1 MHMRRLSGV
10 YMHKLS
16 KYICSLT
23 FMETPLLVE
32 ELSRLSR
39 LDYFSQVVVEEN
51 QIFLIKGK
59 YGNTCNIPLKGD
71 AYTRSTMLA
80 FAFFNI
86 YWPRCVPDLKKL
98 VNSEINNR
106 NRGFS
111 NMFDHHKLVEF
122 VNSTSVHYVVFYDNR
137 MVELLDLDPILP
149 DTKKFQIACYRVR
162 DNSKYGYVRT
172 SKGQFYLIT
181 HTSKLA
187 KKVTI
192 ADILNSPQVEKS
204 SL

>member
-1 MHMRRLSGV
+1 M
-10 YMHKLS
+10 YKLS
-16 KYICSLT
+16 EYICSLT
-23 FMETPLLVE
+23 FMEPPLLVE

-39 LDYFSQVVVEEN
+39 IDYFSQVVVEED
-51 QIFLIKGK
+51 QIFLVKGR

-80 FAFFNI
+80 FAFFNM

-98 VNSEINNR
+98 VNREIVNR

-111 NMFDHHKLVEF
+111 NMFDHHRLVEF
-122 VNSTSVHYVVFYDNR
+122 IGSTSVHYVVFYDNK
-137 MVELLDLDPILP
+137 MVELVDLDPIFP

-181 HTSKLA
+181 HTSKIA

-204 SL
+204 GL

>member
-1 MHMRRLSGV
+1 
-10 YMHKLS
+10 
-16 KYICSLT
+16 
-23 FMETPLLVE
+23 METPLLVA

-39 LDYFSQVVVEEN
+39 LGYFSQVVVEES
-51 QIFLIKGK
+51 QIFLMKGQ

-86 YWPRCVPDLKKL
+86 YWPRCVPDLKQL
-98 VNSEINNR
+98 VNQEVVSR

-111 NMFDHHKLVEF
+111 NVFDHHKLVEF
-122 VNSTSVHYVVFYDNR
+122 VNSTSVHYVVFYDNK

-162 DNSKYGYVRT
+162 DNSRYGYVRT

-181 HTSKLA
+181 HTSKIA
-187 KKVTI
+187 KKITI
-192 ADILNSPQVEKS
+192 ADILNSPQVGKS